1 MGVTKKPAV
10 VAKTA
15 RKVRVSASEAAFA
28 KASGI
33 TLEEFAKSKLPKRG
47 RPKGSKNKAKIVD
60 GHARQE
66 AAKRLVELGGSLSSD
81 GWVPGNPVDWEKLA
95 RQLQEALAA
104 QIKENETLEFILNE
118 YKSVIRLDSSFT
130 FLDRLAFLFTGK
142 IDGNKSV

>member
-47 RPKGSKNKAKIVD
+47 RPKGSKNKPKA
-60 GHARQE
+60 
-66 AAKRLVELGGSLSSD
+66 LSSE
-81 GWVPGNPVDWEKLA
+81 GWVPGDPVDWEKLA

>member
-15 RKVRVSASEAAFA
+15 A
-28 KASGI
+28 K
-33 TLEEFAKSKLPKRG
+33 KRG
-47 RPKGSKNKAKIVD
+47 RPVGSKNKAKVVD
-60 GHARQE
+60 GHARQA
-66 AAKRLVELGGSLSSD
+66 AAKRLVELGGSLSSE
-81 GWVPGNPVDWEKLA
+81 GWVPPPVDWEKLA